1 VATILRT
8 TRTSARPPYHPD
20 NRPSERGR
28 RFCLALAFLLTT
40 AVTLPAQDVATTNS
54 ALVPLAS
61 QIGTLPDAPSA
72 SREPESE
79 SFADGVGTL
88 VKTIGLDEWHII
100 KAPFQKKALVWDAV
114 VIGATGVL
122 IANDESVLHQV
133 QPQWHDTSINVSSAT
148 VYATAATAGGIFVT
162 GLFTHS
168 DHATETGIR
177 SAEAAIDSAL
187 LYGAMKA
194 ITARQRPYM
203 GNGDGKFFSGN
214 WSSGSF
220 PSGHSAMAWTLA
232 SVVAH
237 EYPSWPVRILMYGLA
252 TTASTARVT
261 AGVHF
266 PADVFAGGVM
276 GYLIGDYV
284 ASKPSAKKTST
295 ARSRSRIR
303 RMPEAVLQ
311 HVAIGGQ

>member
-1 VATILRT
+1 VNTIQRT
-8 TRTSARPPYHPD
+8 TRTSARPPCHPD
-20 NRPSERGR
+20 NLPNERLHR
-28 RFCLALAFLLTT
+28 ACLALVFLLTT
-40 AVTLPAQDVATTNS
+40 VVTLPAQDAANS
-54 ALVPLAS
+54 SSAPSPSTS
-61 QIGTLPDAPSA
+61 QAVILPDAPSA
-72 SREPESE
+72 SREYESE
-79 SFADGVGTL
+79 SLVGGAGTL

-122 IANDESVLHQV
+122 IANDESVAHQV

-148 VYATAATAGGIFVT
+148 VYATAATAGGIYVT

-168 DHATETGIR
+168 DHAQETGIR

-284 ASKPSAKKTST
+284 ASKPSAKKTSAT
-295 ARSRSRIR
+295 RSRSRIR

>member
-1 VATILRT
+1 MIPRT
-8 TRTSARPPYHPD
+8 TRSSGCPPYYRDRHPI
-20 NRPSERGR
+20 ERQHR
-28 RFCLALAFLLTT
+28 VWLALTFVFTT
-40 AVTLPAQDVATTNS
+40 VVTLPAQDVATANS
-54 ALVPLAS
+54 APAPSTS
-61 QIGTLPDAPSA
+61 QFGALPDAPST
-72 SREPESE
+72 SRESE
-79 SFADGVGTL
+79 AKSLTGGAEKL

-114 VIGATGVL
+114 VLGATGVL
-122 IANDESVLHQV
+122 IANDESVAHQV
-133 QPQWHDTSINVSSAT
+133 QTQWHDTSINVSSAT
-148 VYATAATAGGIFVT
+148 VYATAATAGGIYVT

-168 DHATETGIR
+168 DHAQETGIR

-194 ITARQRPYM
+194 IMARQRPYM

-220 PSGHSAMAWTLA
+220 PSGHSTMAWTLA

-284 ASKPSAKKTST
+284 ASKPSAKKIST
-295 ARSRSRIR
+295 AQSHSRIR

>member
-1 VATILRT
+1 MATIPRAM
-8 TRTSARPPYHPD
+8 RYSPDQRRKHP
-20 NRPSERGR
+20 NEPCR
-28 RFCLALAFLLTT
+28 RVFLALIFLFTT
-40 AVTLPAQDVATTNS
+40 VVTVPAQDVDVTNS
-54 ALVPLAS
+54 ARTSLTS
-61 QIGTLPDAPSA
+61 QAVTLPDAPSA
-72 SREPESE
+72 SRSRESE
-79 SFADGVGTL
+79 SESLVGGVGTV

-122 IANDESVLHQV
+122 IANDESVAHQV

-148 VYATAATAGGIFVT
+148 VYATAATAGGIYVT

-168 DHATETGIR
+168 DHAQETGIR

-284 ASKPSAKKTST
+284 ASKPSAKKPST
-295 ARSRSRIR
+295 AQSHSRIR

-311 HVAIGGQ
+311 HIVAGGQ

>member
-1 VATILRT
+1 M
-8 TRTSARPPYHPD
+8 
-20 NRPSERGR
+20 
-28 RFCLALAFLLTT
+28 FLLTT
-40 AVTLPAQDVATTNS
+40 VVTLPAQDAANAS
-54 ALVPLAS
+54 SGPAPPAS
-61 QIGTLPDAPSA
+61 QAVTLPDAPSA
-72 SREPESE
+72 SRESKSE
-79 SFADGVGTL
+79 SLVGGAGTL

-100 KAPFQKKALVWDAV
+100 KAPFQKKALVWDV
-114 VIGATGVL
+114 VVLGATGVL
-122 IANDESVLHQV
+122 IANDESVAHQV

-148 VYATAATAGGIFVT
+148 VYATAATAGGIYVT

-168 DHATETGIR
+168 DHAQETGIR

-203 GNGDGKFFSGN
+203 GTGEGKFFSGN

-266 PADVFAGGVM
+266 PADVFSGGVM

-295 ARSRSRIR
+295 AQSRSRIR